1 MDNLAHGLFGAALA
15 ETGLKRVSPLATAT
29 LVIGANLPDVDA
41 VTVLLGRDAAL
52 LHRRGWT
59 HGVLAMAILPFALTA
74 AMLLWDRLVRRRKG
88 KAPVRAGPLLA
99 LSFLSVLSHP
109 LLDLLNTYG
118 VRLLMPF
125 DGRWFY
131 GDALFIVDPW
141 LWLIMGAA
149 VVLARGRGRLGTAAW
164 MVLGAAA
171 SALVLGFGAVPLAAK
186 IAWLAGVGAIVVLRL
201 AGPTPRAVARLALGC
216 VVALAVY
223 VAAMVAGTRA
233 AVAAARA
240 HQAGTD
246 VAMAGPVAADPFVRE
261 GIVRA
266 GGVYRRFVAR
276 WGGDLEWVGDPVP
289 HAPPDA
295 VVERALAQRP
305 GLRNWLRFPAFRA
318 ERRPD
323 GGFTVRVWD
332 LRYVWP
338 GESSRGI
345 GMAVIEVAP

>member
-1 MDNLAHGLFGAALA
+1 VDNLAHGLLGAALA
-15 ETGLKRVSPLATAT
+15 ETGLKRATPLATAT
-29 LVIGANLPDVDA
+29 LVIGANLPDIDA
-41 VTVLLGRDAAL
+41 VTVALGSDAAL

-59 HGVLAMAILPFALTA
+59 HGVLAMAILPFALTG
-74 AMLLWDRLVRRRKG
+74 AMLLWDRLVRRRRG
-88 KAPVRAGPLLA
+88 KEPARAGPLLA

-131 GDALFIVDPW
+131 GDTLFIVDPW
-141 LWLIMGAA
+141 LWLVMAAA
-149 VVLARGRGRLGTAAW
+149 VVLARGRGRLGAAAW
-164 MVLGAAA
+164 IVLGAAA
-171 SALVLGFGAVPLAAK
+171 SALVLGFGAVPFAAK
-186 IAWLAGVGAIVVLRL
+186 AVWLGGVGVIVALRL
-201 AGPTPRAVARLALGC
+201 AGLSPRAVGRLATGC

-223 VAAMVAGTRA
+223 VAAMAAGTRA
-233 AVAAARA
+233 AVAAARER
-240 HQAGTD
+240 QAGAD
-246 VAMAGPVAADPFVRE
+246 AAMAGPVPADPLVRE
-261 GIVRA
+261 GLVRA

-276 WGGDLEWVGDPVP
+276 LGGEVEWVGEPVP

-305 GLRNWLRFPAFRA
+305 GLRNWLRYPAFRV
-318 ERRPD
+318 EPRPD

-345 GMAVIEVAP
+345 GAAVIEVEP